1 MAYDTI
7 ITITLYLQ
15 IKTKTTLKYSE
26 SSFVLGSS
34 DKYFQYIQDS
44 SCLPFRR
51 TGILSPPVFIEVFS
65 DVCIARSLV
74 FSVKCVS

>member
-26 SSFVLGSS
+26 SSFVVGSS
-34 DKYFQYIQDS
+34 DNYFQYIQDS
-44 SCLPFRR
+44 SCLPLRR
-51 TGILSPPVFIEVFS
+51 TGIRSPPVFSE
-65 DVCIARSLV
+65 VCIARSLV
-74 FSVKCVS
+74 FYVKCVS